1 MSNKQAKKRKPS
13 LFDPDE
19 IKARLAAQTNYVRE
33 VRGKICAL
41 NDVDLGRLMA
51 DSCAL
56 TEDEALRLLASK
68 ISITGLYN
76 LRTAL
81 AHVPGNITRVLNK
94 IPLRSTLILKIFK
107 SMASPGSENMTI
119 DDLSLY
125 IKFAETYCSSFL
137 KVKESDDHLWK
148 LTESEELVFNKFFTP
163 PVSQCLQ
170 CDKKLSVRGNPSK
183 AILFT
188 LDGPVPCTKV
198 TLECWECSHVY
209 GVCNHRN
216 ESGSRF
222 YPKHFNIELVEVSNL
237 TYFHLKL
244 YKWFPSLRLVNYICA
259 FIIIYLYYIFLKNI
273 DEISIFLY

>member
-1 MSNKQAKKRKPS
+1 MSKKQAKKRKPS

-19 IKARLAAQTNYVRE
+19 IKATLAAQTNYLRE
-33 VRGKICAL
+33 VREKIRAL
-41 NDVDLGRLMA
+41 NDVDFGRLMA
-51 DSCAL
+51 DGCAL
-56 TEDEALRLLASK
+56 TEDEALQLLASK
-68 ISITGLYN
+68 ISVTGLYN

-81 AHVPGNITRVLNK
+81 KHVPDNITRVLNK
-94 IPLRSTLILKIFK
+94 IPLRTTLILKIFN
-107 SMASPGSENMTI
+107 SMASPGSECENITI

-148 LTESEELVFNKFFTP
+148 LTGSEELVFNKFVTP

-198 TLECWECSHVY
+198 TLECRECFHVY

-216 ESGSRF
+216 ESGTRF
-222 YPKHFNIELVEVSNL
+222 YPKDFNIELVEVSNV
-237 TYFHLKL
+237 TYFHLQL
-244 YKWFPSLRLVNYICA
+244 YKWFPSLRLVNYIRA
-259 FIIIYLYYIFLKNI
+259 FKIIY
-273 DEISIFLY
+273 